1 MKLVYLHK
9 FSRCFIL
16 YLARAIV
23 LSMELFQ
30 LVSSHIIKI
39 YSNQFKFIENER
51 DKLYEPNAYVKD

>member
-39 YSNQFKFIENER
+39 YSNQFELIEDER